1 MHEFV
6 DTVANHALNCFAYT
20 QYPNRRDLQMGKREA
35 SAFKSFYLSLTL
47 C

>member
-6 DTVANHALNCFAYT
+6 NTVANHALNCFAYT